1 MRRIRDLPIGPIRFK
16 KVRISP
22 SSCIRFEARA
32 RGTKGAAD
40 VLRRVADAITKDA
53 QLPPRVIVDV
63 EIDQLCD

>member
-32 RGTKGAAD
+32 RDAKGAAEA
-40 VLRRVADAITKDA
+40 LRRIATVIVKDA